1 MADKEYKALK
11 AKGTFKVVKIKDIK
25 KAYIIPNI

>member
-1 MADKEYKALK
+1 VDKEYKALK
-11 AKGTFKVVKIKDIK
+11 AKGTFKVVKIKDIR